1 MIDMNR
7 VFTFVALLFLIASC
21 TSEID
26 QVNST
31 SRGKPSGEKTVFFAS
46 TENTSSPETKVYAD
60 ENLKVLWNADDR
72 ISIFNFNTYNYQ
84 YAFTGDDGD
93 TAGGFEEIPVSGYI
107 TGEDVSYAYAAY
119 PYNKATKLSRSGV
132 LTMVLPA
139 EQYYKEN
146 SFGIGANTM
155 VAVTDG
161 NFLAFKNVGGYLSLR
176 LYGDDVKVSR
186 ITIKG
191 NNGEKIAGKAAIT
204 MSLGDV
210 PSIVM
215 DEENAKDAVSII
227 CDPPVTIGT
236 SSSEYTS
243 FWFVIPPTVF
253 SGGFTIIVVD
263 EIGKVFVKSTTKS
276 FTISRNQLDWMNP
289 LKVICVNPE
298 NINGNGNTEGYNLE
312 DYVW

>member
-1 MIDMNR
+1 MNR
-7 VFTFVALLFLIASC
+7 LISFVAMLLLIASC

-26 QVNST
+26 QVNSH
-31 SRGKPSGEKTVFFAS
+31 SRGKPSDEKTVFFAS

-72 ISIFNFNTYNYQ
+72 ISIFDFTTYNSQ
-84 YAFTGDDGD
+84 FAFTGDDGD
-93 TAGGFEEIPVSGYI
+93 TAGGFEEIPASGYI
-107 TGEDVSYAYAAY
+107 TGDDVSYAYAVY
-119 PYNKATKLSRSGV
+119 PYNKATKLRRSGV
-132 LTMVLPA
+132 LTMTLPA

-155 VAVTDG
+155 VAVTED

-176 LYGDDVKVSR
+176 LYGDDVAVSQ
-186 ITIKG
+186 ITLQG

-204 MSLGDV
+204 ISLGGV

-215 DEENAKDAVSII
+215 DEETAKDAISII
-227 CDPPVTIGT
+227 CNPPVTVGT
-236 SSSEYTS
+236 SSSDYTN
-243 FWFVIPPTVF
+243 FWFVIPPTTF
-253 SGGFTIIVVD
+253 AGGFTITVVD
-263 EIGKVFVKSTTKS
+263 AQGKMFVKSTTKA

-298 NINGNGNTEGYNLE
+298 NINGNGNFEGYNQE
-312 DYVW
+312 DYVWE